1 MDTSWLNVLSGLDKM
16 VLGSIVGSVIL
27 AFLLLIVV
35 FSVKIKSQQD
45 RIAALREALET
56 CTQEIQEQK
65 DALAEHTRKAADT
78 QTVMEHYQQ
87 QDEQHQKTEASLRKE
102 LEKAHQVAK
111 ELRQTLT
118 HAQEEKHTLA
128 QATEKAQ
135 HELIASREEVEAVLK
150 RNEFWVEQLSELR
163 TKHEALKLKLR
174 KLERR
179 E

>member
-45 RIAALREALET
+45 RIATLREVLEN
-56 CTQEIQEQK
+56 CTQETRNQK
-65 DALAEHTRKAADT
+65 DELADQIRKAADA

-102 LEKAHQVAK
+102 LEKALHTAK

-118 HAQEEKHTLA
+118 ELGEEKRALA
-128 QATEKAQ
+128 QSTEKARQ
-135 HELIASREEVEAVLK
+135 ELSASQEEIQAVLK

-174 KLERR
+174 KMERTK
-179 E
+179 